1 MKTTGIFTVVS
12 VFCLTGLWFA
22 PFPMAQEQNEH
33 PPALCLLLPL
43 SGPHKDIGE
52 KVANILGD
60 GGDTIRFD
68 TSSRDFAGIVQKARE
83 SSCLLAI
90 GGIGDMEAK
99 ALAQAADTYGQRFL
113 ALGRVH
119 VSKENSNVV
128 WVRSSKQEI
137 LEPLVDFAVRVAK
150 VQALA
155 LIEKDRAYYKSV
167 ADIVASIAQG
177 AGIRLARFVVAKNEE
192 GRVARE
198 TEQWIGGGDMSRT
211 AVFLAVDTMIARRI
225 LGFME
230 FYGLLKNDGKGVVV
244 LGAPSWQYE
253 PGLTRSLDSFEG
265 AIIAILSDVSFECE
279 IEDAKALANLVV
291 ENQALTSATSPPL
304 SVALEGIE
312 FSGCSGK
319 LVVHG
324 GEVKG
329 RRIRL
334 LKVIGGRL
342 ENVDV
347 GE

>member
-1 MKTTGIFTVVS
+1 
-12 VFCLTGLWFA
+12 
-22 PFPMAQEQNEH
+22 MAQEHNEH

-68 TSSRDFAGIVQKARE
+68 TSTRDFAGVVQKARE
-83 SSCLLAI
+83 SGCVLAI

-99 ALAQAADTYGQRFL
+99 ALAHAADTYGQSFL
-113 ALGRVH
+113 ALGRIH

-137 LEPLVDFAVRVAK
+137 LEPLIDFAVRVAK
-150 VQALA
+150 VQALV

-167 ADIVASIAQG
+167 ADIVASIAQS
-177 AGIRLARFVVAKNEE
+177 AGIRLARFVVARNEE

-198 TEQWIGGGDMSRT
+198 AEQWIGGGDISRT
-211 AVFLAVDTMIARRI
+211 AVFLAVDTMMARRI

-230 FYGLLKNDGKGVVV
+230 FYRLLRNDGKGVVV
-244 LGAPSWQYE
+244 LGSPSWQYE
-253 PGLTRSLDSFEG
+253 QGLTRSLDLFEG
-265 AIIAILSDVSFECE
+265 AIIPVLSDVSFECE
-279 IEDAKALANLVV
+279 VEDAKVLANLVV
-291 ENQALTSATSPPL
+291 QNQALTLATSPPL
-304 SVALEGIE
+304 SVALEGFE

-319 LVVHG
+319 LVVRG